1 MMVVALAQRIADS
14 AVSVL
19 ADCLQKP
26 SGRLKKRH
34 RPCQTARVFW
44 PDLPRGVSMPV
55 PPH

>member
-1 MMVVALAQRIADS
+1 MMIRALAPRIAGL
-14 AVSVL
+14 VISVL
-19 ADCLQKP
+19 ADRLQNM

-44 PDLPRGVSMPV
+44 PDLPRGVSMLV